1 MSADPIGPGPSTVE
15 PPAAVGPDPTQ
26 VLPAAGRGDLAAS
39 AVSGARWLAAGQGI
53 TEVVAFAVTIV
64 LSRLLS
70 PGEYGLAAAAIVFPT
85 LAEVLLYEGFGT
97 ALVRRADATQREAG
111 VAMTLSLVTG
121 VVLCALVA
129 GGAFLAW
136 PDDGDQRVLVQLS
149 ALAFLL
155 SAPNVVPQ
163 ALQQRRMAYR
173 LIATR
178 ETIALLIGTGT
189 TLVLALA
196 GAGGA
201 AIIGGLLVRRLAV
214 TVLLAAASQRIGPGW
229 DRQVAREVIGFG
241 TASSLA
247 GILVLAKRNVDYL
260 ILSFLLPA
268 RTLGFYYRAYSI
280 GVDYQGKVT
289 QVATRMAVPL
299 YSRATDV
306 ADMFQMRRRLMRVQ
320 MALVVP
326 ILGCFAA
333 CAAQVIPVVF
343 GDQWDAAIVPAQIL
357 VAVPISGMI
366 GMGTGP
372 MLMAAGRPGLVAISN
387 GASLVLYAATVWIAV
402 SGDLVELA
410 IIVVAFNL
418 AFTLVSTWIL
428 MDLMLGQRVAA
439 ILEELWAPLVA
450 IAPTVALAWV
460 LDDVDATVPLM
471 LAVLAGVGAFCAL
484 TYGAIM
490 RFVFRSTWDD
500 VVPLAKR
507 LLRVRRGKEPAAA

>member
-1 MSADPIGPGPSTVE
+1 MSAT
-15 PPAAVGPDPTQ
+15 T
-26 VLPAAGRGDLAAS
+26 VLPAADRRDLGSS
-39 AVSGARWLAAGQGI
+39 ALSGARWLAAGQGI
-53 TEVVAFAVTIV
+53 TEVVAFVVTVV
-64 LSRLLS
+64 LSRILS

-97 ALVRRADATQREAG
+97 TLVRRADATRRDAG
-111 VAMTLSLVTG
+111 VAMTLSLITG
-121 VVLCALVA
+121 VVLCALVV
-129 GGAFLAW
+129 GGAFVLW
-136 PDDGDQRVLVQLS
+136 RDDADQRHLVQLA

-163 ALQQRRMAYR
+163 ALQQRQMAYR
-173 LIATR
+173 VIATR
-178 ETIALLIGTGT
+178 ETVALLIGTAT
-189 TLVLALA
+189 TLALAVA

-214 TVLLAAASQRIGPGW
+214 TVLLAVASQRIGPAW
-229 DRQVAREVIGFG
+229 DRRTAREVVGFG

-260 ILSFLLPA
+260 ILSFLLPV

-280 GVDYQGKVT
+280 GVDYQSKVT

-306 ADMFQMRRRLMRVQ
+306 ADMFRMRRRLMRVQ

-343 GDQWDAAIVPAQIL
+343 GDQWHAAIVPAQIL
-357 VAVPISGMI
+357 VAVPVSGMI

-372 MLMAAGRPGLVAISN
+372 MLMAAGRPGLVALSN

-402 SGDLVELA
+402 SGDLVQLA
-410 IIVVAFNL
+410 IVVVVFNL
-418 AFTLVSTWIL
+418 VFTLVSTWVL
-428 MDLMLGQRVAA
+428 MDLVLGQRVWA
-439 ILEELWAPLVA
+439 ILQELWAPMVA
-450 IAPTVALAWV
+450 VAPTVALAWV
-460 LDDVDATVPLM
+460 LADVDATLPLM

-490 RFVFRSTWDD
+490 RLVFRSTWDD
-500 VVPLAKR
+500 VVPLARR
-507 LLRVRRGKEPAAA
+507 LLRVRRSPKPALT